1 MLVIESLSG
10 CSTAGQGERTC
21 STSIEHFA
29 VNFCSFFESLGRA
42 LTDWLSLS
50 TFLDADYAEF
60 SSVEDL
66 LRRVAA
72 DALWLCPVGGGFE
85 SVPGGYTR
93 ELRKSGES
101 YIASSDWIH
110 RACRAYVKN
119 WLAG

>member
-1 MLVIESLSG
+1 MLVTASLNG

-21 STSIEHFA
+21 STSIEYFA
-29 VNFCSFFESLGRA
+29 VSFRRFELLGRV

-66 LRRVAA
+66 FRRVVA
-72 DALWLCPVGGGFE
+72 DALRLCPVGCLEF
-85 SVPGGYTR
+85 VPGGYTG
-93 ELRKSGES
+93 ELHKSGES
-101 YIASSDWIH
+101 HIASSDWIH